1 LLLERAFRSA
11 AVSVASVAA
20 LALFFSVPE
29 VLATPT
35 QLFSLGPESQ
45 ALGKTGVSGV
55 SDFGA
60 VVLNPAALAAR
71 RRSVWFGY
79 DAARFSP
86 TVQGDAATGPVAPP
100 AQPAF
105 VGGVLGLRLPI
116 TPAASGFLSGLTLGL
131 AVTSPRDVIVRA
143 QLPLPETPQFPLLSA
158 RAQALDL
165 ALSLA
170 FQPLDALRLGV
181 GLRGLAGLEGQVQ
194 VAGDGQRDG
203 VENELSLELAPI
215 VGVLFQARQQ
225 SVGLVYRG
233 ALAAPFEVELR
244 DQSVPGITLPPL
256 HLDGL
261 AHYDPAEFGLEWS
274 REFAATRVSL
284 GLVYQRWSA
293 FEGWLGQTVTCSE
306 SPCGALPLE
315 AIELSD
321 TLSPRLGVARR
332 VALSGVDLT
341 LRLGYAFEPTPLPEQ
356 SQAANRW
363 DNQRSLFTCGY
374 EVELRDTPFAFAAAY
389 QFHWLHERTHRK
401 AQPELEPAAVTV
413 AGSVHFFALDA
424 ELRF

>member
-1 LLLERAFRSA
+1 VRAL
-11 AVSVASVAA
+11 AA
-20 LALFFSVPE
+20 LALLSWAPAVR
-29 VLATPT
+29 ATPT

-71 RRSVWFGY
+71 SRSVWFGY

-86 TVQGDAATGPVAPP
+86 TVQSDAAAGSIASP

-105 VGGVLGLRLPI
+105 IGGVLGLRLPI
-116 TPAASGFLSGLTLGL
+116 TPPASGFLSGLTLGL
-131 AVTSPRDVIVRA
+131 AITSPRDVIVRA
-143 QLPLPETPQFPLLSA
+143 QLPLPETPQFPLLSS

-165 ALSLA
+165 GLSLG
-170 FQPLDALRLGV
+170 FQPLDALRVGL
-181 GLRGLAGLEGQVQ
+181 GLRGLASLEGQVQ
-194 VAGDGQRDG
+194 VAAEGERGG

-225 SVGLVYRG
+225 SFGLVYRG

-244 DQSVPGITLPPL
+244 DQSVPGIALPPL

-261 AHYDPAEFGLEWS
+261 AHYDPAELGLEWS
-274 REFAATRVSL
+274 GEFAATRLSF

-293 FEGWLGQTVTCSE
+293 FEGWLGQTVTCQE

-315 AIELSD
+315 TVELSD
-321 TLSPRLGVARR
+321 TLSPRLGLARR
-332 VALSGVDLT
+332 VALPAVDLT

-356 SQAANRW
+356 TEAANRW
-363 DNQRSLFTCGY
+363 DNRRSLFTCGY
-374 EVELRDTPFAFAAAY
+374 AVELRDTPFAFAAVY

-401 AQPELEPAAVTV
+401 SQPELEPELAEVTV